1 MNVNYMVYV
10 VKYFSIYN
18 NQNLFFVIFTLKT
31 LNIEI
36 REMLPPFKKLK
47 IKKNSVSVHGS
58 PSVKLSSFFLWVF
71 SLDKN
76 NYNLYNQG
84 KSSLRLI

>member
-47 IKKNSVSVHGS
+47 IKKRFGFCTGLAICEV
-58 PSVKLSSFFLWVF
+58 
-71 SLDKN
+71 
-76 NYNLYNQG
+76 
-84 KSSLRLI
+84 I